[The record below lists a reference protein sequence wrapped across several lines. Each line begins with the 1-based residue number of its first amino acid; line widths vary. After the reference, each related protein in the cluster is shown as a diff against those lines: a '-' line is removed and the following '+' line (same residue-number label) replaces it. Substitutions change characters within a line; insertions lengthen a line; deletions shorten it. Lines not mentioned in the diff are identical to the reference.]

1 MTLKRRAGRDDPLQK
16 TGYRIPSSVVAMVRE
31 AVETGEAKSQ
41 NEFVERAL
49 RRELRATHQRQLYEE
64 YAAAARDP
72 EFMEELI
79 RVDREWDVTAG
90 DGLDD

>member
-1 MTLKRRAGRDDPLQK
+1 
-16 TGYRIPSSVVAMVRE
+16 MVRE

-79 RVDREWDVTAG
+79 RVDREWDVTVG